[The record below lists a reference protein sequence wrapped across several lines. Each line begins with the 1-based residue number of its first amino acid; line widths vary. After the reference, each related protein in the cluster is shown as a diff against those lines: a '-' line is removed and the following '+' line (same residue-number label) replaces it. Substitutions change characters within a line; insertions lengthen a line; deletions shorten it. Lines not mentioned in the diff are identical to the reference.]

1 MNQERLL
8 RIGVVGFSRNEFDQK
23 SASQIL
29 EQEFLTLKEKYGI
42 FEVVSG
48 YTDRGVPRLAYQLA
62 DKLGLRKIGYSAR
75 QALKVKSGLYP
86 VHDVILVGKK
96 FGDESERFVRHID
109 QLIRVGG
116 GKQSRHEVELF
127 KALRPE
133 NQTADYLREYEVEW
147 YGN

>member
-1 MNQERLL
+1 M
-8 RIGVVGFSRNEFDQK
+8 
-23 SASQIL
+23 
-29 EQEFLTLKEKYGI
+29 TLKEKYGI

-48 YTDRGVPRLAYQLA
+48 YTDSGVPRLAYQLA

-75 QALKVKSGLYP
+75 QALKVKSGLYL

-116 GKQSRHEVELF
+116 GKQSRHEVELL